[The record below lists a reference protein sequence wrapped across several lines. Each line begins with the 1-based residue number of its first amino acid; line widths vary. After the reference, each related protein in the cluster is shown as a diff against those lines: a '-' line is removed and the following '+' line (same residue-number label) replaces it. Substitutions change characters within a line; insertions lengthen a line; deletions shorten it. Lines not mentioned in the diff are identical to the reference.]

1 MSRRSYLHS
10 DPKFRIPL
18 GNNWGKLRLFMQSIL
33 SFFQNTDLQNLSLEK
48 SCLAI
53 RSINFEIVVKISML
67 ANAYVD
73 EKKMKI
79 TKILCIC
86 NYLIGLCYGKKW
98 LQFCFWYSEIAEY
111 RNGIIDFGSQ
121 CLVVFLAKQFP

>member
-1 MSRRSYLHS
+1 
-10 DPKFRIPL
+10 
-18 GNNWGKLRLFMQSIL
+18 MQSIL

-73 EKKMKI
+73 EKKNENHENIM
-79 TKILCIC
+79 
-86 NYLIGLCYGKKW
+86 YL
-98 LQFCFWYSEIAEY
+98 
-111 RNGIIDFGSQ
+111 
-121 CLVVFLAKQFP
+121 